1 MRAFLLV
8 VAAVLAGCA
17 SSGPVSTGNGTFL
30 ITKQSAGGAFVSPG
44 EIKVQLIRE
53 GSAHCAGIGKKFQMT
68 GSTDAK
74 ADWVTNPTS
83 EIHYTCV

>member
-1 MRAFLLV
+1 MRLILV
-8 VAAVLAGCA
+8 LAAVALVGCA
-17 SSGPVSTGNGTFL
+17 SSGPVPTGNGTFMM
-30 ITKQSAGGAFVSPG
+30 TKQSAGGAFVSPG

-53 GSAHCAGIGKKFQMT
+53 ATTHCAGTGKRFQLT
-68 GSTDAK
+68 NSADSK

>member
-1 MRAFLLV
+1 M
-8 VAAVLAGCA
+8 
-17 SSGPVSTGNGTFL
+17 

-53 GSAHCAGIGKKFQMT
+53 ATTHCAGTGKRFQMT
-68 GSTDAK
+68 SSTDTK